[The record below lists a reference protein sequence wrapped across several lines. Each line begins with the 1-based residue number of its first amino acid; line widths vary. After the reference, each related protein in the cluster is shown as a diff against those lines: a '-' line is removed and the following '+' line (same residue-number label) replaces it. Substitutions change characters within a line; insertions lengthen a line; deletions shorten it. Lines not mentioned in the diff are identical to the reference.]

1 MKFPVGVLLFGGHMA
16 IKGKRAIEIE
26 FLDGTTKELKI
37 GKAVAMNG
45 QSEHTSGKIYL
56 EQMKDGDWRL
66 LYTEDV
72 IEDFTKV
79 KGFNVVRED

>member
-1 MKFPVGVLLFGGHMA
+1 MSIV
-16 IKGKRAIEIE
+16 GKRAIEIE
-26 FLDGTTKELKI
+26 FNDGTTKELEI

-45 QSEHTSGKIYL
+45 KSEHTSGKIYL
-56 EQMKDGDWRL
+56 EQMKDGKWRL

-79 KGFNVVRED
+79 KGFNVIRED